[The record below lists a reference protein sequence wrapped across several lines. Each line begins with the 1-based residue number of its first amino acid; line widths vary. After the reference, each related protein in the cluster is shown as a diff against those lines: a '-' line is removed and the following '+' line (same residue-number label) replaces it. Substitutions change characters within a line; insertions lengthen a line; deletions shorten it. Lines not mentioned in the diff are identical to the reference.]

1 MSVYG
6 MSEEAPVMV
15 HFAVIET
22 IESGTAFTHH
32 YSRPYPKIKTARMR
46 LSTLMRD
53 VERSGIAC
61 TGWVVSYD
69 LSSVAEECSEW

>member
-1 MSVYG
+1 MNVYG
-6 MSEEAPVMV
+6 MREEVPVMV

-32 YSRPYPKIKTARMR
+32 YSRPYVNIKTARMR

-53 VERSGIAC
+53 VERSGTAC
-61 TGWVVSYD
+61 TGWIESYRLND
-69 LSSVAEECSEW
+69 GSASEW